1 MMPPFG
7 ANCVI
12 LFAVFLSQLAHR
24 EMLSFSFNCRFG
36 WISFLKLFGCTIII
50 VTSAV
55 AGTIKDTLLATGT
68 VIAIVLE
75 YIGSDNID
83 KPN

>member
-12 LFAVFLSQLAHR
+12 LFSVSLSQLAHP
-24 EMLSFSFNCRFG
+24 EMLYFSFNCRFR
-36 WISFLKLFGCTIII
+36 WINFLKLFGCTTII
-50 VTSAV
+50 VTLAV
-55 AGTIKDTLLATGT
+55 AGTIKYTLLATGT
-68 VIAIVLE
+68 AIVIVLE

>member
-1 MMPPFG
+1 M
-7 ANCVI
+7 
-12 LFAVFLSQLAHR
+12 
-24 EMLSFSFNCRFG
+24 SFWAFNCCFC

>member
-12 LFAVFLSQLAHR
+12 LFAVSLSQLAHP
-24 EMLSFSFNCRFG
+24 EMLSFSFNCRFR
-36 WISFLKLFGCTIII
+36 WINFLKLFGCTTII
-50 VTSAV
+50 VTLAV

-68 VIAIVLE
+68 AIVFE
-75 YIGSDNID
+75 NID

>member
-12 LFAVFLSQLAHR
+12 LFAVSLSQLAHP
-24 EMLSFSFNCRFG
+24 EMLSFSFNCRFR
-36 WISFLKLFGCTIII
+36 WINFLKLFGYTIII
-50 VTSAV
+50 VRSAV
-55 AGTIKDTLLATGT
+55 VGTIKYTLLATGT
-68 VIAIVLE
+68 AIAIVLE